1 MSEFVEKLR
10 QEFLDKEYADAYTEE
25 FFNLY
30 IATQIKVLREQRNLT
45 QAQLADLSGMKQE
58 RISVLENANYESW
71 SIKTLRKVARA
82 FDVTLHVTFETF
94 SHAIAE
100 ADKFGRDSLERMP
113 REDDLREPMSP
124 VVSEASVVEMQ
135 SSGLEK
141 PAQDA
146 PKSAKETAYGK
157 IRRLDIGISYSSAV
171 GASRRMHEAPEQ
183 RNLLQR
189 NQKTGSMALQ

>member
-1 MSEFVEKLR
+1 MSEFAENLR

-45 QAQLADLSGMKQE
+45 QAQLADRSGMKQE

-82 FDVTLHVTFETF
+82 FDVTLRVTFETF
-94 SHAIAE
+94 SHTIAE
-100 ADKFGRDSLERMP
+100 AEKLGRGSLERMP
-113 REDDLREPMSP
+113 REDDLREPISP

-135 SSGLEK
+135 SSGREK
-141 PAQDA
+141 STQDA

-157 IRRLDIGISYSSAV
+157 VRRPEVGISHSSAKV
-171 GASRRMHEAPEQ
+171 VSRRIYEVPEQ
-183 RNLLQR
+183 RKLLQR
-189 NQKTGSMALQ
+189 NQQTGSVELR